1 MNEIETHL
9 KKTIYNNKL
18 VQINKNIFLTNYEI
32 DILNMYNIKYETAT
46 NYQEILYFIE
56 EELEANN
63 ESSELEQLLTSI
75 SERHYYQNTHK

>member
-9 KKTIYNNKL
+9 KNIIHNNKL

-32 DILNMYNIKYETAT
+32 DVLNMYNIKYEIAN

-56 EELEANN
+56 EELEINN
-63 ESSELEQLLTSI
+63 DFLELEQVLSSI